1 MAPSLKYN
9 LCKTT
14 FKGGDF
20 NMQKEV
26 SIRMKKRILILITSF
41 LLAIVGISIRL
52 GYVQI
57 VEGKALQDRA
67 LEQHTRDR
75 LIAPTRGIIYDRNL
89 DVLAQ
94 SGSVATIGIV
104 NAQIKDAEMTS
115 KILSEKLNL
124 DYDTVY
130 KKVTKK
136 VAFERIVTK
145 VDKDIAD
152 QIRNLNLPGVKVDE
166 DSKRFYPYNNL
177 ASHTIGFVGKDNQG
191 IVGLEVKYDA
201 YLKGKPGKIL
211 METDGKG
218 ERRDEAAEMRINPS
232 NGNHLVTTMDIT
244 LQQYAEQ
251 ALEKVVQMKGA
262 KRGAIVLLNPQN
274 GEIYAMANK
283 PDFDLNKPFEI
294 NNQEL
299 LNSWSMYTE
308 KEHQEFLNQMW
319 RNFTINDTYE
329 PGSTFKIFTSAMGLE
344 EKAVTEESTFNCGGG
359 RVVAGRTIKCWR
371 SPRSHGMQNFVQGV
385 QNSCNPVFMDV
396 AERVGASK
404 FYDFMIKFGF
414 KSKTNIDLP
423 GEAVGIL
430 HNKNK
435 IGPVELATM
444 SFGQSFQIT
453 PMQLLTGAAA
463 LVNGGYMV
471 TPHFGKEVIDN
482 EGNIVEVFNY
492 EKGRQIISSDTSER
506 LKKILESVVSD
517 GTGNK
522 SYIPGYRIGGKT
534 ATSQKLPRGSGKY
547 IASFLAFAPAEKP
560 VIMGLVII
568 DEPQG
573 VYYGGVVAGPVMKE
587 VLANALPYLNIEPIY
602 NEKELELNEV
612 KTIKVPVFEN
622 MKLNEAKALAQKE
635 RITIQIEGNGDN
647 VKAQFPLPNETIN
660 KTSKIILYTE

>member
-1 MAPSLKYN
+1 ME
-9 LCKTT
+9 
-14 FKGGDF
+14 
-20 NMQKEV
+20 KEV
-26 SIRMKKRILILITSF
+26 S
-41 LLAIVGISIRL
+41 VGIKRRIFFVMICFLIATVGIAIRL

-57 VEGKALQDRA
+57 LEGKLLHDRA

-75 LIAPTRGIIYDRNL
+75 LIAPTRGNIYDRNL

-94 SGSVATIGIV
+94 SGSVATIGVV
-104 NAQIKDAEMTS
+104 NAQIRDPEMVA
-115 KILSEKLNL
+115 KILSERLAL
-124 DYDTVY
+124 DYQIVY
-130 KKVTKK
+130 KKITKK

-152 QIRNLNLPGVKVDE
+152 QIRQLNLPGVKVDE
-166 DSKRFYPYNNL
+166 DSKRFYPYSNL

-191 IVGLEVKYDA
+191 IIGLEVKYDE
-201 YLKGKPGKIL
+201 YLKGSPGKIL
-211 METDGKG
+211 METNGRG
-218 ERRDEAAEMRINPS
+218 ERRDETAEMRIDPV
-232 NGNHLVTTMDIT
+232 NGNHLVTTMDVT

-251 ALEKVVQMKGA
+251 ALEKVVALKGA
-262 KRGAIVLLNPQN
+262 KRGAIILLNPQN
-274 GEIYAMANK
+274 GEIYALANK
-283 PDFDLNKPFEI
+283 PDFNLNEPFRLNDEEI
-294 NNQEL
+294 
-299 LNSWSMYTE
+299 LNSWNMYTE
-308 KEHQEFLNQMW
+308 KEQQEFLNQMW

-344 EKAVTEESTFNCGGG
+344 EGVVSEASTFNCGGS

-371 SPRSHGMQNFVQGV
+371 SPRSHGTQNFVQGV
-385 QNSCNPVFMDV
+385 QNSCNPVFMDT

-404 FYDFMIKFGF
+404 FYDYMIQFGF

-453 PMQLLTGAAA
+453 PMQLLAGAAA
-463 LVNGGYMV
+463 AVNGGYLV
-471 TPHFGKEVIDN
+471 TPHFGKEVIDS
-482 EGNIVEVFNY
+482 EGNSIEVFHY
-492 EKGRQIISSDTSER
+492 EKGKQIISTETSER
-506 LKKILESVVSD
+506 LKPILESVVSE

-547 IASFLAFAPAEKP
+547 IASFLAFAPAENP

-573 VYYGGVVAGPVMKE
+573 VYYGGTVAGPVMQE
-587 VLANALPYLNIEPIY
+587 VLANALPYLGIEPVY
-602 NEKELELNEV
+602 NEKELQLDEV
-612 KTIKVPVFEN
+612 RMIEVPQFEN
-622 MKLNEAKALAQKE
+622 MPLKEAKGLASKVG
-635 RITIQIEGNGDN
+635 ITLQVEGTGEL
-647 VKAQFPLPNETIN
+647 VKSQFPISGEMIN